1 MATPQVHHVICLGVG
16 TVSFASFVN
25 QHIVKL
31 FIFLS
36 RRSVGGVLF
45 GYLFECCIVLQVE
58 QVLTI
63 ARCSLNF
70 VAVVF
75 GKDLHCQLQ
84 SAHLPCLRRTAE
96 PQTGRRPEH
105 VARFEACMGSAHEVR
120 TRSFTQLLAPEMIGC
135 LIVASWS
142 VDSKGLRLASR
153 KSLAKSAAVVARCAG

>member
-1 MATPQVHHVICLGVG
+1 M
-16 TVSFASFVN
+16 SFASASV
-25 QHIVKL
+25 QCL
-31 FIFLS
+31 LLLLS
-36 RRSVGGVLF
+36 ISTSSSCLSFSLADLLVECFSGTF
-45 GYLFECCIVLQVE
+45 FECCIVLQVE

-84 SAHLPCLRRTAE
+84 SAHLHCLRRTAE
-96 PQTGRRPEH
+96 HQTGRRPEH
-105 VARFEACMGSAHEVR
+105 VARFDTCMGSAHEVR
-120 TRSFTQLLAPEMIGC
+120 TRSFTQSLALEMIGC

-142 VDSKGLRLASR
+142 VDSKGLRLAPG